1 MNVVLAVVAPVAAA
15 VVWGL
20 FVSPR
25 ARFPLSL
32 SWWVAVQVV
41 LFGAAVAGL
50 LATDNV
56 VLGAVF
62 GIAVAVN
69 LGLVL
74 YWHQRDTDT

>member
-1 MNVVLAVVAPVAAA
+1 VNVVLAVVAPVAAA

-32 SWWVAVQVV
+32 PWWVAVQVV